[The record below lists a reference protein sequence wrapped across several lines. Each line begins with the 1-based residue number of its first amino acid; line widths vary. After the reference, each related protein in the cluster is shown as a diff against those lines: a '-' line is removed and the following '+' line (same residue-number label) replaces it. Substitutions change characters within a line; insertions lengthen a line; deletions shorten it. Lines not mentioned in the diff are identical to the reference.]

1 MNRRNTIGI
10 DMKSN
15 SVNMID
21 GIGITWRDVVFTLGP
36 TPKENSPHLDVRG
49 TSTLEPKNQ
58 SKKTQKE

>member
-1 MNRRNTIGI
+1 
-10 DMKSN
+10 MKSN